1 MGSVSCTVCGET
13 CEWTEAPYYE
23 SHSWELE
30 SRHYRNYRTIRL
42 PNKYHLVNIYD
53 KVVCEECEG
62 TKGWRKRLM
71 DKINTE
77 ALKKRLEQIGY
88 AKSNL
93 KQAEQERDKRAARLK
108 ELEDW
113 N

>member
-1 MGSVSCTVCGET
+1 
-13 CEWTEAPYYE
+13 
-23 SHSWELE
+23 
-30 SRHYRNYRTIRL
+30 
-42 PNKYHLVNIYD
+42 
-53 KVVCEECEG
+53 
-62 TKGWRKRLM
+62 M